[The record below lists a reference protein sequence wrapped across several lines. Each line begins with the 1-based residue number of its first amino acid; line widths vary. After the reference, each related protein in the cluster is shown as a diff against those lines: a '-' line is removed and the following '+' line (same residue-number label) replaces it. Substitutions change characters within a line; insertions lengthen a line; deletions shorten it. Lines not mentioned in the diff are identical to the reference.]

1 MAAPHQGQWEII
13 QDLTRIAKDSL
24 VTAVHA
30 NLIPIIVDPEVHPEA
45 KVLYWHGR
53 YITNY
58 DDGGKIVSCLYDPK
72 TTEIV
77 QYTVPV
83 WPNIAEPYDP
93 SKIFC
98 SAHIQLFDGK
108 LLTAGGER
116 NIPPVAS
123 RGIKYSF
130 IFDSTQLVPTNL
142 DPRPWR
148 NTQTG
153 FPSVPTMMSKGRWYP
168 QLTKL
173 QNGFIVAMSGYKY
186 ESQQIEVKAELF
198 DPVTETWQSYPDDVD
213 LAVPLYNGAYLIP
226 FGDWKGEIFY
236 DLVSFGPELP
246 GWIRAHR
253 FNPDINSP
261 SWAQVGLE
269 QSMRIRGNSV
279 MLPYRS
285 TDTKIRIINL
295 GGGDDSYSKTAQLI
309 EIGVGITSYWIN
321 LNDMS
326 FQRHDAPCALILADE
341 SLMVI
346 GGGHDSQTILT
357 PEKLDYSDSDPVN
370 WSWSNLPDMT
380 VPRKYHSTGLL
391 LQDGSVWV
399 CGSRIYNNPQRIEFE
414 NDMERRIEI
423 YKPGY
428 FFEGLRPEIVEA
440 PLVINYGNENSF
452 EIALDTGSGIDL
464 QINSVALVSMAN
476 ITHCFNNNQRYVIL
490 DFEEL
495 SPSKLRI
502 YPPLN
507 EFVAPPEYYMLFVI
521 NDKTK
526 SNSGEVRIPSI
537 AKIIQLKPLL

>member
-13 QDLTRIAKDSL
+13 QDVSRNPKNSL
-24 VTAVHA
+24 VTAIHA
-30 NLIPIIVDPEVHPEA
+30 NLIPIISDPSQHPES

-83 WPNIAEPYDP
+83 WPNITEPFDP

-98 SAHIQLFDGK
+98 SAHIQLPDGK

-130 IFDSTQLVPTNL
+130 IFDSLRINL
-142 DPRPWR
+142 SNPGPWR
-148 NTQTG
+148 NTRTEIDQI
-153 FPSVPTMMSKGRWYP
+153 PTMMSKGRWYP

-173 QNGFIVAMSGYKY
+173 QNGNIVAMSGYKY
-186 ESQQIEVKAELF
+186 ESQQIEIKAELF
-198 DPVTETWQSYPDDVD
+198 EPVTETWLTYPDEVD

-246 GWIRAHR
+246 GWVRAHR

-261 SWAQVGLE
+261 SWNQVGS
-269 QSMRIRGNSV
+269 QQTMRYRGNSAV
-279 MLPYRS
+279 LPFRS
-285 TDTKIRIINL
+285 TDNKIRIINL
-295 GGGDDSYSKTAQLI
+295 GGGNDSYSKTAQLI
-309 EIGVGITSYWIN
+309 EIGDNVNSDWIS
-321 LNDMS
+321 LPDMS
-326 FQRHDAPCALILADE
+326 YQRHDAPCALILADE

-346 GGGHDSQTILT
+346 GGGHDLQTTLT
-357 PEKLDYSDSDPVN
+357 PEILDYSDPDPKN
-370 WSWSNLPDMT
+370 WKWSNLPDMT

-399 CGSRIYNNPQRIEFE
+399 AGSRIYDNPQRIEFE

-428 FFEGLRPEIVEA
+428 FFEGLRPVIEGA

-452 EIALDTGSGIDL
+452 EVTLDSSSGVDL

-476 ITHCFNNNQRYVIL
+476 ITHCFDNNQRYVIL
-490 DFEEL
+490 DFDEL
-495 SPSKLRI
+495 SPNKLLV
-502 YPPLN
+502 YPPLDSHI
-507 EFVAPPEYYMLFVI
+507 APPGYYMLFVI
-521 NDKTK
+521 NDKSK
-526 SNSGEVRIPSI
+526 SDSGETRIPSV
-537 AKIIQLKPLL
+537 AKIIKVF